1 MLMGIAA
8 SFSKVTKTYSS
19 GEAKTPVLKDLDFSI
34 GSEEMAAFAGP
45 SGSGK
50 TTILNL
56 LGCIDNPDS
65 GIIKIDGLD
74 VTSMSQGKLAELRNS
89 KIGFIFQSFNL
100 VPVLTAFENA
110 EFPLL
115 LGGMKDRDE
124 RREKVMNI
132 LKLVGIEELSSRFP
146 GQLSGGQQQRVAI
159 ARALVKNPLLILA
172 DEPTANL
179 DSKSASETLELMR
192 MMNSELKTTFVF
204 STHDIKIMDFAKRL
218 IRLVDGN
225 IVSDETK

>member
-1 MLMGIAA
+1 MGIAA
-8 SFSKVTKTYSS
+8 SFSKVRKSYSS
-19 GEAKTPVLKDLDFSI
+19 GEARTAVLKDLDFKI
-34 GSEEMAAFAGP
+34 ENEEMAAFAGP

-65 GIIKIDGLD
+65 GKIEIDGLD
-74 VTSMSQGKLAELRNS
+74 ITSMGQGKLAELRNS

-100 VPVLTAFENA
+100 IPVLTAFENA

-115 LGGMKDRDE
+115 LGGMKDRDQ
-124 RREKVMNI
+124 RREKVMEI
-132 LKLVGIEELSSRFP
+132 FKLVGIEKLASRLP

-159 ARALVKNPLLILA
+159 ARALVKKPLLILA

-192 MMNSELKTTFVF
+192 MMNNELKTTFVF
-204 STHDIKIMDFAKRL
+204 STHDIKIMEFAKRL

-225 IVSDETK
+225 IVSDEKK